1 MCYFSAHLL
10 IQPSLALPALHSLL
24 SWSSACAHCLYF
36 SPVCF
41 CVCCVFSLTGWLNK
55 SSRARQSS
63 PVVHLPH
70 PAGTLVSGM
79 WLSLIRSQEG
89 EVTVVIPEYPLHA
102 CSGHFGATQAWVKC
116 WLHCLLGVFPW
127 MSNLTTL
134 KFTFFSTVKCKIPTY
149 IRVLPLKYIISCV
162 AGDYILHYILH
173 WRAVCPAIFPGILNS
188 RTAPT
193 GFYGYLIEEISPAA
207 CL

>member
-1 MCYFSAHLL
+1 MTVCASPCLGYSSSHPNPMCYFSAHLL

-24 SWSSACAHCLYF
+24 SWSSACTHCLYF

-70 PAGTLVSGM
+70 PAGTLVSRM

-134 KFTFFSTVKCKIPTY
+134 KFTFFFQLLNVEKITFFLLLKNKCYQHI
-149 IRVLPLKYIISCV
+149 LGSSLWNISFHV
-162 AGDYILHYILH
+162 
-173 WRAVCPAIFPGILNS
+173 
-188 RTAPT
+188 
-193 GFYGYLIEEISPAA
+193 
-207 CL
+207 